1 MKADS
6 LYDWRPR
13 GRVSEGEEEP
23 DHKTMSRD
31 ISSSIDLGVFREE
44 QPKPGSGS
52 RVLVIENDR
61 ELAEE
66 IRLELEAGGHT
77 VRVAE
82 TLTEGLRAA
91 RSGDASVLV
100 VDRLLDGENGLSII
114 EALRGEGKWTP
125 ALAISELTSVD
136 ERIAGLKA
144 GCDDYLVKP
153 FDVRELTAR
162 VGALLRRGG
171 DVGVIRLRVGDLEM
185 DLIDRTVRY
194 EGRLVDLVPREF
206 KLLDYLMRRPG
217 QTVTR
222 AMLLPDVWNFQPPP
236 YTNIV
241 DVQIGNLRRTLD
253 PTGDRRVIVSVRSV
267 GFKFNADH

>member
-1 MKADS
+1 
-6 LYDWRPR
+6 
-13 GRVSEGEEEP
+13 
-23 DHKTMSRD
+23 MSGD
-31 ISSSIDLGVFREE
+31 ISSSVDLGVFREE
-44 QPKPGSGS
+44 QPKPGGSS

-66 IRLELEAGGHT
+66 IRLELEAGGHA
-77 VRVAE
+77 VQVAE

-91 RSGDASVLV
+91 RAGDASVLV

-144 GCDDYLVKP
+144 GCDNYLVKP

-171 DVGVIRLRVGDLEM
+171 DDVGLIRLRVGDLEM

-222 AMLLPDVWNFQPPP
+222 AMLLEDVWNFQPPA

-241 DVQIGNLRRTLD
+241 DVQIGNLRRKLD
-253 PTGDRRVIVSVRSV
+253 PTGDRRIIVSVRSV
-267 GFKFNADH
+267 GFKLNADH